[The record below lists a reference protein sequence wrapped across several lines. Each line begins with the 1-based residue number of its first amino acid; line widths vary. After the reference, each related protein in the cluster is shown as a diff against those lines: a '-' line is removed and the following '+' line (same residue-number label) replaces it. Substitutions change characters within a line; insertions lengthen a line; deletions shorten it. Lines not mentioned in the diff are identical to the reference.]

1 MWYIKLILVIIPFLM
16 PFLVTIIATNLVE
29 RISDFRK
36 ERLEKSMKKLTKECY
51 DLREEIASDYI
62 PYTTWTIKGNTGT
75 LQVVD
80 NSLNW
85 HSEPTRPQKRLHC
98 EYCGCISEKEHGTCE
113 HCGAPLKEMD
123 E

>member
-1 MWYIKLILVIIPFLM
+1 MAWYIKLILVIIPFLM
-16 PFLVTIIATNLVE
+16 PLLATIIANLVD
-29 RISDFRK
+29 RISDFKK
-36 ERLEKSMKKLTKECY
+36 ERLEKSMKKLMKECY

-62 PYTTWTIKGNTGT
+62 PYTCSVKGNTAT

-85 HSEPTRPQKRLHC
+85 HLEPIRPQKRLYC
-98 EYCGCISEKEHGTCE
+98 EYCGCISDKEHGTCE
-113 HCGAPLKEMD
+113 HCGAPLKEM

>member
-1 MWYIKLILVIIPFLM
+1 MAWYIKLILVIIPFLM
-16 PFLVTIIATNLVE
+16 PLLATIIANLVD

-62 PYTTWTIKGNTGT
+62 PYTYSIKGNTAT

-85 HSEPTRPQKRLHC
+85 HLEPIRPQKRLYC
-98 EYCGCISEKEHGTCE
+98 EYCGCISDKEHGTCE